1 MKITDYEKVQKVDT
15 SNMFLLD
22 GNNGTKT
29 ILATDLAKALVGLL
43 TSREFI
49 SGVNLSEL
57 PQINALS
64 SNDKILI
71 GTAEGNKAIG
81 AADSLFA
88 ILDSFVPAEQRRMIF
103 RGKNLGAALT
113 SAQKTTI
120 QNGTF
125 KGLFL
130 GDYWVIGGRNWR
142 IVDFDYWYNCGDAA
156 FTKHHLVIMPDE
168 ALYNA
173 QMNETNITTGGYVGS
188 KMYTTNLAQA
198 KTLVNSAFGSA
209 VLTHRELLV
218 NAVSNGYASAGAWYD
233 SSVELPNE
241 IMMYGSY
248 IFAPAGNGSTVPYR
262 YTINKTQLALFQVC
276 PKFIVNRSYNQW
288 LRDVVSAARFAD
300 VGDYGYTNDAYAS
313 SSLGVRPVF
322 PIG

>member
-1 MKITDYEKVQKVDT
+1 MKISDYEKVQQLVT
-15 SNMFLLD
+15 NNIFLLD
-22 GNNGTKT
+22 GDNGTKT
-29 ILATDLAKALVGLL
+29 ILASDLAKSLIGLL
-43 TSREFI
+43 SSQDFI

-57 PQINALS
+57 TQVNTLS
-64 SNDKILI
+64 SGDKILI
-71 GTAEGNKAIG
+71 GTAAGNKAIG
-81 AADSLFA
+81 ANDALFA
-88 ILDSFVPAEQRRMIF
+88 MLDAFSPPEMHRKIF

-113 SAQKTTI
+113 SAQKTAI
-120 QNGTF
+120 LNGTF

-130 GDYWVIGGRNWR
+130 GDYWAIGGRNWR

-188 KMYTTNLAQA
+188 KMYTTNLGNA
-198 KTLVNSAFGSA
+198 KTIVNAAFGSA
-209 VLTHRELLV
+209 VLTHRDLLV

-248 IFAPAGNGSTVPYR
+248 VHTPAGNGSTIPYR

-276 PKFIVNRSYNQW
+276 PRFIVNRSYNQW
-288 LRDVVSAARFAD
+288 LRDVVSSAFFVF
-300 VGDYGYTNDAYAS
+300 VGGGGDAFCGGAS
-313 SSLGVRPVF
+313 YSFGVRPVF

>member
-1 MKITDYEKVQKVDT
+1 MKITDYEKVQQLVAG
-15 SNMFLLD
+15 NMFLLD
-22 GNNGTKT
+22 GDNGTKT
-29 ILATDLAKALVGLL
+29 ILAPDLAKALVGLL
-43 TSREFI
+43 TSKEFM

-57 PQINALS
+57 PQVNSLT
-64 SNDKILI
+64 SNDKILV
-71 GTAEGNKAIG
+71 GTPDGNKAIG
-81 AADSLFA
+81 AADSLYA
-88 ILDSFVPAEQRRMIF
+88 VLDAFVPAEQRRMIF

-113 SAQKTTI
+113 ATQKSAI

-130 GDYWVIGGRNWR
+130 GDYWVIGGKNWR
-142 IVDFDYWYNCGDAA
+142 IVDFDYWYNCGDTA

-173 QMNETNITTGGYVGS
+173 QMNPTNITTGGYVGS
-188 KMYTTNLAQA
+188 AMYKTNIANA
-198 KTLVNSAFGSA
+198 KTIVNAAFGSA

-218 NAVSNGYASAGAWYD
+218 NAVTNGYASAGAWMD

-288 LRDVVSAARFAD
+288 LRDVVSAALFA
-300 VGDYGYTNDAYAS
+300 VVYSYGITTYSYAS
-313 SSLGVRPVF
+313 YSLGVRPVF